1 MCRAFVKTRY
11 QNRAMPA
18 LFQAR
23 AGPATNSFTRRGDAD
38 MEKPKQGLWGLR
50 NISFGFFGIQI
61 VATLLRLIR
70 NQPVESPML
79 PSRPVVRKSSGD

>member
-1 MCRAFVKTRY
+1 
-11 QNRAMPA
+11 
-18 LFQAR
+18 
-23 AGPATNSFTRRGDAD
+23 

-70 NQPVESPML
+70 NQPVESPM
-79 PSRPVVRKSSGD
+79 RPA